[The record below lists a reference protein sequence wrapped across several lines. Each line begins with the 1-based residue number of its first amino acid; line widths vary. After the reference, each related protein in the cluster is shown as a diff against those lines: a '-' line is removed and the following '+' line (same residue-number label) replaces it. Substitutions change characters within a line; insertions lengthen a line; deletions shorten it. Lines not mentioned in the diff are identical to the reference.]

1 MPSLLDLP
9 AIETQ
14 RLRLRVLTP
23 EDAEAFHMLTDE
35 PAIIAAIDFLQAPFS
50 RADAAALLLGGGDG
64 RDCFWGLWRKGE
76 AALIGTVG
84 SHLRG
89 QAEIEIGY
97 WLAPA
102 VHGRGFGAEAVAAI
116 IVALTTA
123 FPERRIYAEC
133 RPQNLASWRLLEK
146 TGFRAEGTGK
156 RAGRVRLALARR
168 PA

>member
-1 MPSLLDLP
+1 MPSLLNLP

-23 EDAEAFHMLTDE
+23 DDAEAFHLLTDE
-35 PAIIAAIDFLQAPFS
+35 PAIIEAIDFLRAPFT
-50 RADAAALLLGGGDG
+50 RRDAAALLLGEGDG
-64 RDCFWGLWRKGE
+64 RDCFWGLWAKGE
-76 AALIGTVG
+76 EALIGTVG

-89 QAEIEIGY
+89 ATEIEIGY
-97 WLAPA
+97 WLAPV
-102 VHGRGFGAEAVAAI
+102 VHGRGFGAEAVAAV
-116 IVALTTA
+116 VAALMTA
-123 FPERRIYAEC
+123 FPERRIFAEC

-146 TGFRAEGTGK
+146 TGFCSETMGK